1 MRYRVSELAS
11 AAGLSVDT
19 VRFYQG
25 QGLLPPPV
33 RDGRIAWYN
42 NQHLDRLLR
51 IRELSTAGFTL
62 RQIGEL
68 IEGEPDPLLVALA
81 GKATGPTVGLDELS
95 ERSRV
100 SEDVLRLGAESGLL
114 RADQVDGS
122 LRFDD
127 VQVEMV
133 MTVARLVASGVD
145 VDSLVRL
152 ATKHADATERVV
164 AEAVELFRT
173 AVRSDPAADRAS
185 VAAEIELL
193 VPAVTELVATHF
205 SQTLVERAAA
215 VLAEIDLRDA
225 LEQQEVGQ

>member
-1 MRYRVSELAS
+1 MRYRVTELATT
-11 AAGLSVDT
+11 AGLSVYT

-33 RDGRIAWYN
+33 RDGRIAWYSE
-42 NQHLDRLLR
+42 QHLDRLLR
-51 IRELSTAGFTL
+51 VRRLSTAGFTL
-62 RQIGEL
+62 RQIGKL
-68 IEGEPDPLLVALA
+68 IEGEPDPVLAALA
-81 GKATGPTVGLDELS
+81 GESTGATVALDELA
-95 ERSRV
+95 ERSQV
-100 SEDVLRLGAESGLL
+100 SADVLRLGVESGLL
-114 RADQVDGS
+114 RADRVDGS
-122 LRFDD
+122 LRFDEA
-127 VQVEMV
+127 QVEAV

-152 ATKHADATERVV
+152 ATRHADATERVV
-164 AEAVELFRT
+164 ADAVELFRT
-173 AVRSDPAADRAS
+173 AVRRDPNADRAS

-225 LEQQEVGQ
+225 REQQEVAR